1 MTQSAHSA
9 LYKFVMCCY
18 WSQPK
23 SKTCVIHQYHWHPI
37 TKLLPKHTLWI
48 GFWCSWTKPEWKH
61 SLDKCLAPENWWTTS
76 SHLFFF
82 LKNFYFPTFFFLFFP
97 PWIHSVCSI
106 ISILLLDLPVLWQ
119 RAILKLGFPRWPWKS
134 EYKPVFFLIASYRD
148 TISSISRS
156 PHCNKMLIY
165 QLKKGREMGTGGG
178 ERTSPD

>member
-1 MTQSAHSA
+1 MNRILMQLNKTRMKA
-9 LYKFVMCCY
+9 LLGQMFG
-18 WSQPK
+18 SR
-23 SKTCVIHQYHWHPI
+23 
-37 TKLLPKHTLWI
+37 KLMDHFIPSFFFFLTFIFL
-48 GFWCSWTKPEWKH
+48 
-61 SLDKCLAPENWWTTS
+61 
-76 SHLFFF
+76 LFFF
-82 LKNFYFPTFFFLFFP
+82 YFFP
-97 PWIHSVCSI
+97 PWIHGACSI

-134 EYKPVFFLIASYRD
+134 GYEPVFFLIASYRD

>member
-1 MTQSAHSA
+1 MNRILMQLNKTRMKA
-9 LYKFVMCCY
+9 LLGQMFG
-18 WSQPK
+18 SR
-23 SKTCVIHQYHWHPI
+23 
-37 TKLLPKHTLWI
+37 KLMDHFIP
-48 GFWCSWTKPEWKH
+48 S
-61 SLDKCLAPENWWTTS
+61 
-76 SHLFFF
+76 FFF
-82 LKNFYFPTFFFLFFP
+82 FKKTSIFLLFFFLFFP
-97 PWIHSVCSI
+97 PWIHSACSI